1 MLRAEVGKCEVE
13 MIRKFK
19 FEDEV
24 HHSLACVP
32 MAVRRKLDRIGVKVS
47 LEQWQALAQH
57 ERLAICHLPTDSD
70 EERAAIQTFL
80 EETVRARAGSPTKA
94 LSDEVKR
101 SAEPPP
107 HPPERLVE
115 NAKTAGVVLNQPT
128 WERLDGDERYALIKL
143 GGGNEQSHNFV
154 TALRELLD

>member
-1 MLRAEVGKCEVE
+1 MTPRDCTVSANRDQSRFRRGRE

-32 MAVRRKLDRIGVKVS
+32 MAVRRKLDRVGVKVS

-57 ERLAICHLPTDSD
+57 ERLAICHLPTASG
-70 EERAAIQTFL
+70 EECDALRAFL
-80 EETVRARAGSPTKA
+80 EETVRARSGAATKA
-94 LSDEVKR
+94 LSDEVRR

-107 HPPERLVE
+107 APPQRLVH
-115 NAKTAGVVLNQPT
+115 NAQAAGITLSQAV
-128 WERLDGDERYALIKL
+128 WERLD
-143 GGGNEQSHNFV
+143 
-154 TALRELLD
+154 